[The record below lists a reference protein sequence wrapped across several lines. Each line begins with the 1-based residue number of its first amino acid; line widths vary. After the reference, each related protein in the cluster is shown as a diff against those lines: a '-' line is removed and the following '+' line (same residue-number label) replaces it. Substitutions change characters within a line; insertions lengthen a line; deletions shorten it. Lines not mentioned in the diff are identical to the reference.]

1 MWRSSSGEVVVES
14 ISVGGVG
21 ASRSEWR
28 VLASSTSDSGV
39 HRGHDG
45 VAVL

>member
-1 MWRSSSGEVVVES
+1 VECGEVVVES
-14 ISVGGVG
+14 SSVGGVG